1 MNDLKQK
8 NIIITGASGGIGNSI
23 VKKFYENGANILAT
37 GTKKEKLEDLKSKF
51 KNIKTLSFDISQHI
65 EIENFIE
72 NAIKE
77 LGGDLYCM
85 VNNAGITKDN
95 LSIRMTYEEWDKA
108 NKEFI
113 TFVAE
118 DSLNFLTNFNKKID
132 FLFLDSLDG
141 QFEGASKHQL
151 EEIKIA
157 KNYLHD
163 QSLVLLDDKGDKTK
177 LSINYM
183 LDNNFK
189 ILNETREQ
197 VLLSY

>member
-1 MNDLKQK
+1 MEFLKKYNNPKNFRFSSFEFALIEAQK
-8 NIIITGASGGIGNSI
+8 RNHKTLVETGVARGK
-23 VKKFYENGANILAT
+23 KKFFFFSKINWKDGMSTLILSDYARHVNGNLTSCDIN
-37 GTKKEKLEDLKSKF
+37 KK
-51 KNIKTLSFDISQHI
+51 N
-65 EIENFIE
+65 IE
-72 NAIKE
+72 NAKKF
-77 LGGDLYCM
+77 
-85 VNNAGITKDN
+85 TKP
-95 LSIRMTYEEWDKA
+95 

-113 TFVAE
+113 NFVTE
-118 DSLNFLTNFNKKID
+118 DSLNFLTNFNKRID
-132 FLFLDSLDG
+132 FLYLDSLDG

-177 LSINYM
+177 FSIDYM
-183 LDNNFK
+183 LENNFK

>member
-1 MNDLKQK
+1 MEFLKKYNNPKNFRFDSFEFALIEAQK
-8 NIIITGASGGIGNSI
+8 RNHKTLVETGVARGK
-23 VKKFYENGANILAT
+23 KKFFFFSKINWKDGMSTLILSDYARHVNGNLT
-37 GTKKEKLEDLKSKF
+37 SC
-51 KNIKTLSFDISQHI
+51 DISKK
-65 EIENFIE
+65 NIE
-72 NAIKE
+72 NAKKF
-77 LGGDLYCM
+77 
-85 VNNAGITKDN
+85 TKV
-95 LSIRMTYEEWDKA
+95 

-113 TFVAE
+113 NFVAE

-132 FLFLDSLDG
+132 FLYLDSLDG